1 MRKTSSSSTANTA
14 TNTSSST
21 TASSSFASAAASVSS
36 KATASARKSK
46 NSLGR
51 KRKDQKAKESSAT
64 TTTTSAASAVAAKER
79 LQHLMSS
86 SFTGAVSD
94 AAESELKTSA
104 NAESAIVSVSEE
116 NAGVGAAALS
126 DGVMEPVSAQPEQS
140 AAQGDGRNLKAE
152 SDFSQESKVYP
163 VVVYTAD
170 ELKAAQDAHAERIV
184 VKGEL
189 AQKLE
194 SALKGLRSL
203 SASSLNALALVL
215 SGAALFAPFTGGVSL
230 GAAGTVM
237 GTVGAALTATA
248 IAAISAIG
256 LSLVFAVLKGYDE
269 VKLAGGGLELS
280 IKKHKDKEQA
290 DQAKL
295 AKKESEHHS
304 EDTAKA
310 AKDSGSD

>member
-1 MRKTSSSSTANTA
+1 MRKTSSSSA
-14 TNTSSST
+14 TNSSSAI
-21 TASSSFASAAASVSS
+21 ASSSSSSAAASVSS
-36 KATASARKSK
+36 KANTTAASKSK
-46 NSLGR
+46 NIFGR
-51 KRKDQKAKESSAT
+51 ERKAPKATKASAST
-64 TTTTSAASAVAAKER
+64 TTNAASAVAAKER
-79 LQHLMSS
+79 LQHLMGS
-86 SFTGAVSD
+86 SFVAD
-94 AAESELKTSA
+94 AADAELKASSKVETATASA
-104 NAESAIVSVSEE
+104 SEGNKVLE
-116 NAGVGAAALS
+116 AAALS

-140 AAQGDGRNLKAE
+140 AAQGDGRDLKAG

-280 IKKHKDKEQA
+280 IKKHKDKDQA
-290 DQAKL
+290 DQAKQ
-295 AKKESEHHS
+295 AKKESEQS
-304 EDTAKA
+304 EDAAMA
-310 AKDSGSD
+310 AKESGANK

>member
-1 MRKTSSSSTANTA
+1 MRKTSSSSAI
-14 TNTSSST
+14 
-21 TASSSFASAAASVSS
+21 ASSSSSSAAASVSS
-36 KATASARKSK
+36 KATTTAASKSK
-46 NSLGR
+46 NIFGR
-51 KRKDQKAKESSAT
+51 ERKAPKATKASAS
-64 TTTTSAASAVAAKER
+64 TTTSAASAVAAKER
-79 LQHLMSS
+79 LQHLMGS
-86 SFTGAVSD
+86 SFAADVAD
-94 AAESELKTSA
+94 AELKTNA
-104 NAESAIVSVSEE
+104 NAESSIASASEE
-116 NAGVGAAALS
+116 KTVLEAAVLS
-126 DGVMEPVSAQPEQS
+126 DVVMEPVSAQPEQS
-140 AAQGDGRNLKAE
+140 AVQCDGQDLKAGAN
-152 SDFSQESKVYP
+152 FSQESKVYP

-280 IKKHKDKEQA
+280 IKKNKNQDQA
-290 DQAKL
+290 DQGEQ
-295 AKKESEHHS
+295 AKKENEHRS
-304 EDTAKA
+304 EDVAKA
-310 AKDSGSD
+310 AKESGADR

>member
-1 MRKTSSSSTANTA
+1 MG
-14 TNTSSST
+14 
-21 TASSSFASAAASVSS
+21 SSFAA
-36 KATASARKSK
+36 
-46 NSLGR
+46 
-51 KRKDQKAKESSAT
+51 D
-64 TTTTSAASAVAAKER
+64 VA
-79 LQHLMSS
+79 
-86 SFTGAVSD
+86 D
-94 AAESELKTSA
+94 AELKTNA
-104 NAESAIVSVSEE
+104 NAESSIASASEE
-116 NAGVGAAALS
+116 KTVLEAAVLS
-126 DGVMEPVSAQPEQS
+126 DVVMEPVSAQPEQS
-140 AAQGDGRNLKAE
+140 AVQCDGQDLKAGAN
-152 SDFSQESKVYP
+152 FSQESKVYP

-280 IKKHKDKEQA
+280 IKKHKDKDQA
-290 DQAKL
+290 DQAKQ
-295 AKKESEHHS
+295 AKKENELRS
-304 EDTAKA
+304 EDAAKA
-310 AKDSGSD
+310 AKESEDEKGEPKSV

>member
-1 MRKTSSSSTANTA
+1 MRKTSSSSVTTSYSVTAF
-14 TNTSSST
+14 
-21 TASSSFASAAASVSS
+21 SSFATVSS
-36 KATASARKSK
+36 KSTFARKSK

-51 KRKDQKAKESSAT
+51 KRKAPKATESPAS
-64 TTTTSAASAVAAKER
+64 TTTSAASAVAAKER
-79 LQHLMSS
+79 LQHLMGS
-86 SFTGAVSD
+86 SFAAD
-94 AAESELKTSA
+94 AAEYEHNTSA
-104 NAESAIVSVSEE
+104 NAESAIVSASEE
-116 NAGVGAAALS
+116 NAVLEAAALS
-126 DGVMEPVSAQPEQS
+126 DVAMEPVRAQAEPSATPET
-140 AAQGDGRNLKAE
+140 AQGTTQSDGQDLKVG

-280 IKKHKDKEQA
+280 IKKNKNQDQA
-290 DQAKL
+290 DQGEQ
-295 AKKESEHHS
+295 AKKENEHRS
-304 EDTAKA
+304 EDVAKA
-310 AKDSGSD
+310 AKESGADR

>member
-1 MRKTSSSSTANTA
+1 MRKTSSSSA
-14 TNTSSST
+14 TNSSSAI
-21 TASSSFASAAASVSS
+21 ASSSSSSAAASVSS
-36 KATASARKSK
+36 KANTTAASKSK
-46 NSLGR
+46 NIFGR
-51 KRKDQKAKESSAT
+51 ERKAPKATKASAST
-64 TTTTSAASAVAAKER
+64 TTNAASAVAAKER
-79 LQHLMSS
+79 LQHLMGS
-86 SFTGAVSD
+86 SFVAD
-94 AAESELKTSA
+94 AADAELKASSKVETAIASA
-104 NAESAIVSVSEE
+104 SEE
-116 NAGVGAAALS
+116 KTVLEAAVLS
-126 DGVMEPVSAQPEQS
+126 DVVMEPVCAQPEQS
-140 AAQGDGRNLKAE
+140 AAQGDGRNLKAGTDLG
-152 SDFSQESKVYP
+152 SKSKVYP
-163 VVVYTAD
+163 VVVYTAE

-280 IKKHKDKEQA
+280 IKKHKDKDQA
-290 DQAKL
+290 DQANQ
-295 AKKESEHHS
+295 AKKESEQS
-304 EDTAKA
+304 EDAAKA
-310 AKDSGSD
+310 TKESEAD

>member
-1 MRKTSSSSTANTA
+1 MADVAN
-14 TNTSSST
+14 
-21 TASSSFASAAASVSS
+21 
-36 KATASARKSK
+36 
-46 NSLGR
+46 
-51 KRKDQKAKESSAT
+51 
-64 TTTTSAASAVAAKER
+64 
-79 LQHLMSS
+79 
-86 SFTGAVSD
+86 

-104 NAESAIVSVSEE
+104 NAESAITSASEE
-116 NAGVGAAALS
+116 KTVLEAAALS

-140 AAQGDGRNLKAE
+140 AEQGDSRDLKAGA
-152 SDFSQESKVYP
+152 DFSQESKVYP

-280 IKKHKDKEQA
+280 IKKHKNQDQA
-290 DQAKL
+290 DQAKH
-295 AKKESEHHS
+295 AQKESEQS
-304 EDTAKA
+304 EDAAKA
-310 AKDSGSD
+310 AQESGADQ

>member
-1 MRKTSSSSTANTA
+1 MRKTSSSSASSNSAALSTSTATSSTANT
-14 TNTSSST
+14 T
-21 TASSSFASAAASVSS
+21 AASKIKNSFS
-36 KATASARKSK
+36 RKSK
-46 NSLGR
+46 A
-51 KRKDQKAKESSAT
+51 QKATKASAST
-64 TTTTSAASAVAAKER
+64 TTNAASAVAAKER
-79 LQHLMSS
+79 LQHLMGS
-86 SFTGAVSD
+86 SFVAD
-94 AAESELKTSA
+94 AADAELKASSKVETAIASA
-104 NAESAIVSVSEE
+104 SEKNTVLE
-116 NAGVGAAALS
+116 AAVLS
-126 DGVMEPVSAQPEQS
+126 DGVMEPVS
-140 AAQGDGRNLKAE
+140 
-152 SDFSQESKVYP
+152 
-163 VVVYTAD
+163 D

-256 LSLVFAVLKGYDE
+256 LSLVLAVLKGYDE

-280 IKKHKDKEQA
+280 IKKHKDKEQT
-290 DQAKL
+290 DQAKQ
-295 AKKESEHHS
+295 AKKENELLS
-304 EDTAKA
+304 EDAVKPAKESEA
-310 AKDSGSD
+310 EKGEPKSV

>member
-1 MRKTSSSSTANTA
+1 MRKTSSSSTSSNSADLSTTTDTTTA
-14 TNTSSST
+14 T
-21 TASSSFASAAASVSS
+21 SS
-36 KATASARKSK
+36 KANTTAASKSK
-46 NSLGR
+46 NIFGR
-51 KRKDQKAKESSAT
+51 ERKAPKASAST
-64 TTTTSAASAVAAKER
+64 TTNAASAVAAKER
-79 LQHLMSS
+79 LQLLMGS
-86 SFTGAVSD
+86 SFVAD
-94 AAESELKTSA
+94 AADAELKASSKVETAIASA
-104 NAESAIVSVSEE
+104 SEE
-116 NAGVGAAALS
+116 KTVLEAAVLS
-126 DGVMEPVSAQPEQS
+126 DVVMEPVCAQPEQS
-140 AAQGDGRNLKAE
+140 AAQGDGRNLKAG

-256 LSLVFAVLKGYDE
+256 LSLVLAVLKGYDE

-280 IKKHKDKEQA
+280 IKKNKNQDQA
-290 DQAKL
+290 DQGEQ
-295 AKKESEHHS
+295 AKKENEHRS
-304 EDTAKA
+304 ED
-310 AKDSGSD
+310 

>member
-1 MRKTSSSSTANTA
+1 MG
-14 TNTSSST
+14 
-21 TASSSFASAAASVSS
+21 SSFAADAS
-36 KATASARKSK
+36 
-46 NSLGR
+46 
-51 KRKDQKAKESSAT
+51 EY
-64 TTTTSAASAVAAKER
+64 ER
-79 LQHLMSS
+79 
-86 SFTGAVSD
+86 
-94 AAESELKTSA
+94 KTSA
-104 NAESAIVSVSEE
+104 NAESAIASASE
-116 NAGVGAAALS
+116 AAELS
-126 DGVMEPVSAQPEQS
+126 DVVMESVSAQPEQS
-140 AAQGDGRNLKAE
+140 VEQGKGRDLKAGA
-152 SDFSQESKVYP
+152 DFGQESKVYP

-170 ELKAAQDAHAERIV
+170 ELKAAQDAHVERIV

-256 LSLVFAVLKGYDE
+256 LSLVLAVLKGYDE

-280 IKKHKDKEQA
+280 IKKHKDKDQA
-290 DQAKL
+290 DQAKK
-295 AKKESEHHS
+295 AQKESEQS
-304 EDTAKA
+304 EDAAKA
-310 AKDSGSD
+310 AKESGADKLKPKDV

>member
-1 MRKTSSSSTANTA
+1 MRKTSSSSA
-14 TNTSSST
+14 TNSSSAI
-21 TASSSFASAAASVSS
+21 ASSSSSAAASVSS
-36 KATASARKSK
+36 KANTTAASKSK
-46 NSLGR
+46 NIFGR
-51 KRKDQKAKESSAT
+51 ERKAPKATKASAST
-64 TTTTSAASAVAAKER
+64 TTNAASAVAAKER
-79 LQHLMSS
+79 LQHLMGS
-86 SFTGAVSD
+86 SFVAD
-94 AAESELKTSA
+94 AADAELKASSKVETAIASA
-104 NAESAIVSVSEE
+104 SEE
-116 NAGVGAAALS
+116 KTVLEAAVLS

-140 AAQGDGRNLKAE
+140 AAQGDGRDLKAGT
-152 SDFSQESKVYP
+152 DFSQESKVYP

-215 SGAALFAPFTGGVSL
+215 SGSALFAPFTGGVSL

-280 IKKHKDKEQA
+280 IKKHKDKDQA
-290 DQAKL
+290 DQAKQ
-295 AKKESEHHS
+295 AKK
-304 EDTAKA
+304 
-310 AKDSGSD
+310 

>member
-1 MRKTSSSSTANTA
+1 MRKTSSSSTSSNSADLSTTTDTTTA
-14 TNTSSST
+14 T
-21 TASSSFASAAASVSS
+21 SS
-36 KATASARKSK
+36 KANTTAASKSK
-46 NSLGR
+46 NIFGR
-51 KRKDQKAKESSAT
+51 ERKAPKASAST
-64 TTTTSAASAVAAKER
+64 TTNAASAVAAKER
-79 LQHLMSS
+79 LQLLMGS
-86 SFTGAVSD
+86 SFVAD
-94 AAESELKTSA
+94 AADAELKASSKVETAIASA
-104 NAESAIVSVSEE
+104 SEE
-116 NAGVGAAALS
+116 KTVLEAAVLS
-126 DGVMEPVSAQPEQS
+126 DVVMEPVCAQPEQS
-140 AAQGDGRNLKAE
+140 AAQGDGRNLKAG

-256 LSLVFAVLKGYDE
+256 LSLVLAVLKGYDE

-280 IKKHKDKEQA
+280 IKKNKNQDQA
-290 DQAKL
+290 DQGEQ
-295 AKKESEHHS
+295 AKKENEHRS
-304 EDTAKA
+304 EDVAKA
-310 AKDSGSD
+310 TKESEAD

>member
-1 MRKTSSSSTANTA
+1 MG
-14 TNTSSST
+14 
-21 TASSSFASAAASVSS
+21 SSF
-36 KATASARKSK
+36 
-46 NSLGR
+46 
-51 KRKDQKAKESSAT
+51 
-64 TTTTSAASAVAAKER
+64 VADVA
-79 LQHLMSS
+79 
-86 SFTGAVSD
+86 D

-104 NAESAIVSVSEE
+104 NAESAIVSASEE
-116 NAGVGAAALS
+116 KTVLEAAVLL

-140 AAQGDGRNLKAE
+140 AAQGDGQDLKVG

-280 IKKHKDKEQA
+280 IKKNKNQGQA
-290 DQAKL
+290 DQAKQTQ
-295 AKKESEHHS
+295 KESEQS
-304 EDTAKA
+304 EDAAKA
-310 AKDSGSD
+310 AKESEAEKGEPKSV

>member
-1 MRKTSSSSTANTA
+1 MRKTSSSSA
-14 TNTSSST
+14 TNSSSAI
-21 TASSSFASAAASVSS
+21 ASSSSSSAAASVSS
-36 KATASARKSK
+36 KANTTAASKSK
-46 NSLGR
+46 NIFGR
-51 KRKDQKAKESSAT
+51 ERKAPKATKASAST
-64 TTTTSAASAVAAKER
+64 TTNAASAVAAKER
-79 LQHLMSS
+79 LQHLMGS
-86 SFTGAVSD
+86 SFVAD
-94 AAESELKTSA
+94 AELKASSKVETAIASA
-104 NAESAIVSVSEE
+104 SEGNKVLE
-116 NAGVGAAALS
+116 AAALS
-126 DGVMEPVSAQPEQS
+126 DVVMEPVCAQPEQS
-140 AAQGDGRNLKAE
+140 AAQGDGRDLKAG

-280 IKKHKDKEQA
+280 IKKNKNKNQDQA
-290 DQAKL
+290 DQDNQ
-295 AKKESEHHS
+295 AKKESEQS
-304 EDTAKA
+304 EDAAKA
-310 AKDSGSD
+310 TKESEAD